1 MNDTVNRQILLVEK
15 PTGKLGPEHFKKSE
29 AAIPEP
35 KDGEVLVRTRY
46 ISLDAANR
54 AWMHGAT
61 YRAAVEA
68 NTVMAGGGIA
78 EVVSSK
84 APGLAPGDIVFGDT
98 GWQDYAAVPARHLSK
113 MPKLEPMTHLLSVY
127 GIAEVVSSKAPGLA
141 PGDIVFGDTGWQ
153 DYAAVPARH
162 LSKMP
167 KLEPMTHLLSV
178 YGIAGL
184 TAYFGLLDVGK
195 PKEGETVVVS
205 AAAGSV
211 GSIVGQIAKIK
222 GCHVV
227 GIAGG
232 KDKCHWL
239 TSELGF
245 DAAVDYKDDAT
256 YKALRAAAPKGIDVY
271 FDNVGGD
278 ILEACLALMNN
289 RGRIACCGA
298 ISQYDGVPSAH
309 GPRGVPGLIVVKRLI
324 MQGFIVMDYMDQR
337 NAALVDLQSWVGSGK
352 LKVQEDVIDGLE
364 NTPKAL
370 IGLLAGENRGKR
382 MVKV

>member
-1 MNDTVNRQILLVEK
+1 MTDTNRQILLVEK
-15 PTGKLGPEHFKKSE
+15 PADKLGREHFKLVE
-29 AAIPEP
+29 GRMPEP
-35 KDGEVLVRTRY
+35 KDGEALLRVRY

-61 YRAAVEA
+61 YRSAVEV

-78 EVVSSK
+78 EVVASK
-84 APGLAPGDIVFGDT
+84 APGLKPGDIVFGDT
-98 GWQDYAAVPARHLSK
+98 GWQEYAAAPAKHLSK
-113 MPKLEPMTHLLSVY
+113 MP
-127 GIAEVVSSKAPGLA
+127 
-141 PGDIVFGDTGWQ
+141 
-153 DYAAVPARH
+153 R
-162 LSKMP
+162 
-167 KLEPMTHLLSV
+167 LEPMTHLLSV

-195 PKEGETVVVS
+195 PKAGETVVVS

-222 GCHVV
+222 GCRVV

-232 KDKCHWL
+232 RDKCHWL

-245 DAAVDYKDDAT
+245 DAAVDYKDGAT
-256 YKALRAAAPKGIDVY
+256 FKALRAAAPKGIDVY

-278 ILEACLALMNN
+278 ILEACIAQMNLN
-289 RGRIACCGA
+289 GRIACCGA

-309 GPRGVPGLIVVKRLI
+309 GPRGVPGLIVVKRLT
-324 MQGFIVMDYMDQR
+324 MQGFIVMDYMDR
-337 NAALVDLQSWVGSGK
+337 RDAALADLQSWVSSGK
-352 LKVQEDVIDGLE
+352 LKVQEDVISGLE
-364 NTPKAL
+364 NTPQAL

-382 MVKV
+382 MVRV

>member
-1 MNDTVNRQILLVEK
+1 MSDTFNRQILLVEK
-15 PTGKLGPEHFKKSE
+15 PTGKLGPEHFRMVNGTV
-29 AAIPEP
+29 PQP

-68 NTVMAGGGIA
+68 NTVMAGGSIA

-84 APGLAPGDIVFGDT
+84 APGFASGDIVFGDT
-98 GWQDYAAVPARHLSK
+98 GWQDYAAVPAKHLTK
-113 MPKLEPMTHLLSVY
+113 MPRM
-127 GIAEVVSSKAPGLA
+127 
-141 PGDIVFGDTGWQ
+141 
-153 DYAAVPARH
+153 
-162 LSKMP
+162 
-167 KLEPMTHLLSV
+167 EPMTHLLSV

-184 TAYFGLLDVGK
+184 TAYFGLLHVGK

-245 DAAVDYKDDAT
+245 DAAVDYKDGAT

-278 ILEACLALMNN
+278 ILEACIALMNN

-324 MQGFIVMDYMDQR
+324 MQGFIVTDYMNERDQ
-337 NAALVDLQSWVGSGK
+337 ALKDLQSWVASGR
-352 LKVQEDVIDGLE
+352 LKVQEDVINGLE
-364 NTPKAL
+364 NTPRAL

>member
-1 MNDTVNRQILLVEK
+1 MNATVNRQILLVEK
-15 PTGKLGPEHFKKSE
+15 PTGKLGPEHFKMAE
-29 AAIPEP
+29 GAVPEP
-35 KDGEVLVRTRY
+35 KDGEVLVRARY

-84 APGLAPGDIVFGDT
+84 APGFSPGDIVFGDT
-98 GWQDYAAVPARHLSK
+98 GWQDYAAVPAKHLTG
-113 MPKLEPMTHLLSVY
+113 MPRM
-127 GIAEVVSSKAPGLA
+127 
-141 PGDIVFGDTGWQ
+141 
-153 DYAAVPARH
+153 
-162 LSKMP
+162 
-167 KLEPMTHLLSV
+167 EPMTHLLSV

-184 TAYFGLLDVGK
+184 TAYFGLLHVGK

-211 GSIVGQIAKIK
+211 GSIVGQIARIK

-232 KDKCHWL
+232 KDKCNWL
-239 TSELGF
+239 TRELGF
-245 DAAVDYKDDAT
+245 DAAVDYKDGAT

-278 ILEACLALMNN
+278 ILEACIALMNN
-289 RGRIACCGA
+289 RGRISCCGA

-309 GPRGVPGLIVVKRLI
+309 GPRGVPGLIVVKRLT
-324 MQGFIVMDYMDQR
+324 MQGFIVMDYMNERDQ
-337 NAALVDLQSWVGSGK
+337 ALKDLQSWVASGK
-352 LKVQEDVIDGLE
+352 LKVQEDVINGLE
-364 NTPKAL
+364 NTPQAL

>member
-1 MNDTVNRQILLVEK
+1 MQLHVSSARPASIVVREDAINASVNRQILLVEK
-15 PTGKLGPEHFKKSE
+15 PSGKLGTEHFKLTNG
-29 AAIPEP
+29 AVPEP
-35 KDGEVLVRTRY
+35 KDGEALLRVRY

-61 YRAAVEA
+61 YRSALEA
-68 NTVMAGGGIA
+68 NSVMAGGGIA
-78 EVVSSK
+78 EVVASK
-84 APGLAPGDIVFGDT
+84 APGFAAGDLVWADT
-98 GWQDYAAVPARHLSK
+98 GWQEYVALPAKHLSK
-113 MPKLEPMTHLLSVY
+113 IPKIEPMTHLLS
-127 GIAEVVSSKAPGLA
+127 I
-141 PGDIVFGDTGWQ
+141 FG
-153 DYAAVPARH
+153 V
-162 LSKMP
+162 
-167 KLEPMTHLLSV
+167 
-178 YGIAGL
+178 AGL
-184 TAYFGLLDVGK
+184 TAYFGLLEIGK
-195 PKEGETVVVS
+195 PRSCKAVGVS

-245 DAAVDYKDDAT
+245 DAAVDYKDGAT

-278 ILEACLALMNN
+278 ILEACIALMNN
-289 RGRIACCGA
+289 RGRISCCGA

-324 MQGFIVMDYMDQR
+324 MQGFIVMDFMAQR
-337 NAALVDLQSWVGSGK
+337 DKALADLQAWTSSGK
-352 LKVQEDVIDGLE
+352 LKAQEDVIDGLE
-364 NTPKAL
+364 NTPQAL
-370 IGLLAGENRGKR
+370 VGLLAGENRGKR
-382 MVKV
+382 MIRV

>member
-1 MNDTVNRQILLVEK
+1 MNDGANRQILLVEK
-15 PTGKLGPEHFKKSE
+15 PAGKLAPEHFRMVE
-29 AAIPEP
+29 GTIPQAR
-35 KDGEVLVRTRY
+35 DGEVLLRVRL

-78 EVVSSK
+78 EVVSSR
-84 APGLAPGDIVFGDT
+84 AEGLTAGDIVFGDT
-98 GWQDYAAVPARHLSK
+98 GWQDYAAVPAKHLAK
-113 MPKLEPMTHLLSVY
+113 MPKIEPMTY
-127 GIAEVVSSKAPGLA
+127 
-141 PGDIVFGDTGWQ
+141 
-153 DYAAVPARH
+153 
-162 LSKMP
+162 
-167 KLEPMTHLLSV
+167 LLSV

-195 PKEGETVVVS
+195 PKVGETVVVS

-211 GSIVGQIAKIK
+211 GSVVGQIAKIK
-222 GCHVV
+222 GCRVV

-232 KDKCHWL
+232 KEKCDWL

-245 DAAVDYKDDAT
+245 DAAVDYKDGGMF
-256 YKALRAAAPKGIDVY
+256 KALKAAAPDGIDIY

-278 ILEACLALMNN
+278 ILEACLAQMNIG
-289 RGRIACCGA
+289 GRIACCGA
-298 ISQYDGVPSAH
+298 VSQYDGAPSAS
-309 GPRGVPGLIVVKRLI
+309 GPRGVPGLIVVKRLT
-324 MQGFIVMDYMDQR
+324 MQGFIVMDYMERR
-337 NAALVDLQSWVGSGK
+337 NEAVRDLQSWVASGT
-352 LKVQEDVIDGLE
+352 LKVQEDIIDGLE

-382 MVKV
+382 MVRI

>member
-1 MNDTVNRQILLVEK
+1 MTDAVNRQVLLVEK
-15 PTGKLGPEHFKKSE
+15 PTGKLGLEHFKLVNG
-29 AAIPEP
+29 AVPEP
-35 KDGEVLVRTRY
+35 KDGEALLRTRY

-61 YRAAVEA
+61 YRAAIEA
-68 NTVMAGGGIA
+68 NTVMAGGAIA
-78 EVVSSK
+78 EVIESK
-84 APGLAPGDIVFGDT
+84 APGLAKGDIVFGDT
-98 GWQDYAAVPARHLSK
+98 GWQDYAAVPAKHLS
-113 MPKLEPMTHLLSVY
+113 
-127 GIAEVVSSKAPGLA
+127 
-141 PGDIVFGDTGWQ
+141 
-153 DYAAVPARH
+153 R
-162 LSKMP
+162 MP

-184 TAYFGLLDVGK
+184 TAYFGLLHVGK
-195 PKEGETVVVS
+195 PKQGETVVVS

-211 GSIVGQIAKIK
+211 GSIVGQIARIK
-222 GCHVV
+222 GCRVV

-239 TSELGF
+239 TGELGF
-245 DAAVDYKDDAT
+245 DAAVDYKDGGT
-256 YKALRAAAPKGIDVY
+256 YKALRAAAPNGIDVY

-278 ILEACLALMNN
+278 ILEACLSQMNN

-324 MQGFIVMDYMDQR
+324 MQGFIVMDYMGERD
-337 NAALVDLQSWVGSGK
+337 AALKDLQSWVASGK

>member
-1 MNDTVNRQILLVEK
+1 MSINRQILLVEK
-15 PTGKLGPEHFKKSE
+15 PADKLGREHFKLVE
-29 AAIPEP
+29 GRVPEP
-35 KDGEVLVRTRY
+35 GDGEALLRVRY

-61 YRAAVEA
+61 YRSAVEA

-78 EVVSSK
+78 EVITSK
-84 APGLAPGDIVFGDT
+84 SPNLKAGDIVFGDT
-98 GWQDYAAVPARHLSK
+98 GWQEYAAVPAKHLNK
-113 MPKLEPMTHLLSVY
+113 MPRM
-127 GIAEVVSSKAPGLA
+127 
-141 PGDIVFGDTGWQ
+141 
-153 DYAAVPARH
+153 
-162 LSKMP
+162 
-167 KLEPMTHLLSV
+167 EPMTHLLSV

-184 TAYFGLLDVGK
+184 TAYFGLLNVGQ
-195 PKEGETVVVS
+195 PKAGETVVVS

-222 GCHVV
+222 GCRVV

-245 DAAVDYKDDAT
+245 DAAVDYKDGAT
-256 YKALRAAAPKGIDVY
+256 FKALRAAAPQGIDVY

-278 ILEACLALMNN
+278 ILEACIAQMNL
-289 RGRIACCGA
+289 RGRISCCGA

-309 GPRGVPGLIVVKRLI
+309 GPRGVPGLIVVKRLT

-337 NAALVDLQSWVGSGK
+337 DQALADLQSWVASGK
-352 LKVQEDVIDGLE
+352 LKVQEDVISGLE
-364 NTPKAL
+364 NTPQAL